1 MITKIN
7 EIQSIISIPSKKNK
21 KISLLNKE
29 LSIEKIKILI
39 KKPKAFD
46 KIYVWTP
53 NIKIPTKALIKPKY
67 FAPLKPNEERNSTAK
82 GKPNFWDGLPIKLEK
97 I

>member
-21 KISLLNKE
+21 KISLFNKE

-53 NIKIPTKALIKPKY
+53 NINIPTKDLIKPKY
-67 FAPLKPNEERNSTAK
+67 FAPWKPNEERNSTAK

>member
-46 KIYVWTP
+46 KIYV
-53 NIKIPTKALIKPKY
+53 
-67 FAPLKPNEERNSTAK
+67 
-82 GKPNFWDGLPIKLEK
+82 
-97 I
+97 

>member
-1 MITKIN
+1 MKKI
-7 EIQSIISIPSKKNK
+7 NK

-53 NIKIPTKALIKPKY
+53 NIKTPTKALIKPKY